1 MHVLHAA
8 TMWVLQ
14 LISQLGYLGLAAG
27 MFGQAIAVP
36 LPSEVMM
43 SFSGYLAWSGK
54 FTMPLVIA
62 AGTAGDTLGA
72 LVAYGI
78 GFFGGRPLVKRFGR
92 LFFVRS
98 RELERA
104 DRWFA
109 KYGARAVFVCKLM
122 PGIRAIASFP
132 AGVTKMAIVPFVAYT
147 LAGSVVWCT
156 LFSFIGYVLGKH
168 WYELAAHLRPVSFLL
183 LAVLVLAVVGW
194 LWMHFRA
201 ERKAPAQRQPSVR
214 SDL

>member
-8 TMWVLQ
+8 TMWVIH
-14 LISQLGYLGLAAG
+14 LISDLGYLGLAAG

-54 FTMPLVIA
+54 FRMPLVIA

-78 GFFGGRPLVKRFGR
+78 GYFGGRPFVRRFGK

-104 DRWFA
+104 DGWFA

-122 PGIRAIASFP
+122 PGIRAVASFP
-132 AGVTKMAIVPFVAYT
+132 AGVTRMPIAPFVSYT
-147 LAGSVVWCT
+147 LAGSAIWCA
-156 LFSFIGYVLGKH
+156 LFASIGFVLGKH
-168 WYELAAHLRPVSFLL
+168 WYALAGHLRPVSILL
-183 LAVLVLAVVGW
+183 LVILVLAIAGW

-201 ERKAPAQRQPSVR
+201 ERKAAVRGQPSG
-214 SDL
+214 SDV